1 MITDDEVFLQ
11 LWIFDE
17 LKFHM
22 AFDANFVEVD
32 RSTGLYYDWKFMEE
46 VYAYKF
52 SKEKD
57 DKLMLSNM
65 LRSRP
70 VTLGFDPKSVAFW
83 DKMVPMTP
91 EFATSFWGRTNVSQA
106 EPMIDWDN
114 LEYAEW

>member
-1 MITDDEVFLQ
+1 MITEDEVFLQ

-70 VTLGFDPKSVAFW
+70 VTPRLRPQKRRFLGQDGSDDTRVRDVILGPHKRLASGA
-83 DKMVPMTP
+83 D
-91 EFATSFWGRTNVSQA
+91 
-106 EPMIDWDN
+106 D
-114 LEYAEW
+114 